1 MTMVTDR
8 WAGVAALVFLVAGCG
23 DDGVSPAHGPT
34 LCPTVQA
41 WSDQTADVADGFRLS
56 SREVEGAAQRRATYE
71 SAFADL
77 QALQERLVV
86 ELDDLDEDELDAGV
100 GPRLAEAAADVRLV
114 IDDGAAHAAELPD
127 EAYETLAVSEG
138 TLFVS
143 VEKAKAVVFQ
153 ALAELADDPRS
164 GVPRGCGRRGPL
176 DLSPSATF
184 PES

>member
-1 MTMVTDR
+1 
-8 WAGVAALVFLVAGCG
+8 
-23 DDGVSPAHGPT
+23 
-34 LCPTVQA
+34 
-41 WSDQTADVADGFRLS
+41 
-56 SREVEGAAQRRATYE
+56 
-71 SAFADL
+71 
-77 QALQERLVV
+77 
-86 ELDDLDEDELDAGV
+86 
-100 GPRLAEAAADVRLV
+100 
-114 IDDGAAHAAELPD
+114 
-127 EAYETLAVSEG
+127 VSEG